1 MMDIPQIPFKKVTY
15 TMIIVGVLLLFFLII
30 PFTIVDTGYR
40 GLVTRFGAVNRIL
53 TEGIHWKVP
62 FIEQVH
68 KVDVRTTKMEVKTT
82 AYSKDLQVVQT
93 TLALNYHLNPDAIGR
108 LFQEVGLEYEL
119 RIIDPALQESF
130 KAVAANFTAQE
141 LIEQRPRV
149 KEQIRLLLV
158 DRLNTKYTLVDDFS
172 ITDFAF
178 SDQFEAA
185 VEAKQ
190 KAQQDALR
198 AENELKRVQF
208 EAEQRVTQ
216 AKAEAEAIRIQAQA
230 ITQQGGNNYV
240 QLKAVEKWD
249 GKLPVYMLGDTVPF
263 LNLR

>member
-1 MMDIPQIPFKKVTY
+1 MNIPQIPLKRIYYIFTP
-15 TMIIVGVLLLFFLII
+15 VLVVFLFYVFV
-30 PFTIVDTGYR
+30 PFTIVDTGHR
-40 GLVTRFGAVNRIL
+40 GLVTRFGAVDRIL
-53 TEGIHWKVP
+53 LEGIHWKIP
-62 FIEQVH
+62 LFEQVRE
-68 KVDVRTTKMEVKTT
+68 VDVRTTKLEVKTT
-82 AYSKDLQVVQT
+82 GYSKDLQVVES
-93 TLALNYHLNPDAIGR
+93 TLALNYHLNPEAIGK

-149 KEQIRLLLV
+149 KEQIRGSLV
-158 DRLNTKYTLVDDFS
+158 ERLGLKHVVVDDFS

-178 SDQFEAA
+178 SDQFETA

-198 AENELKRVQF
+198 AENELKKVQF

-230 ITQQGGNNYV
+230 ITQQGGSNYV
-240 QLKAVEKWD
+240 QLKATEKWD

-263 LNLR
+263 LNLK